1 MGSGAFVTGATHDTW
16 ALVKTSKFATTCPM
30 LLLGARDQQHHT
42 GRHTDMARHTRIKI
56 AALATSFVAAI
67 GIMAISPATG
77 ADAGR
82 GGTTQLRNVD
92 CC

>member
-1 MGSGAFVTGATHDTW
+1 
-16 ALVKTSKFATTCPM
+16 
-30 LLLGARDQQHHT
+30 
-42 GRHTDMARHTRIKI
+42 MARHTRIKI

-77 ADAGR
+77 VDAGR
-82 GGTTQLRNVD
+82 GSTTLQRNVD